1 MKNIYLDTNGE
12 VSTKRKLET
21 RLRKREE
28 VKVISFNT
36 TPKLVE
42 TIKTKEV
49 HIGEEPAILVDL
61 PSLEE
66 KSEESTERS
75 DDKLKKKKPSK

>member
-12 VSTKRKLET
+12 VSTKRKLVT
-21 RLRKREE
+21 RLRRREE
-28 VKVISFNT
+28 VKVIPFNT
-36 TPKLVE
+36 TSKLVE
-42 TIKTKEV
+42 TNKTKEV
-49 HIGEEPAILVDL
+49 HIEEEPAILVDL

-66 KSEESTERS
+66 KSEESTEKS

>member
-21 RLRKREE
+21 RLREREE